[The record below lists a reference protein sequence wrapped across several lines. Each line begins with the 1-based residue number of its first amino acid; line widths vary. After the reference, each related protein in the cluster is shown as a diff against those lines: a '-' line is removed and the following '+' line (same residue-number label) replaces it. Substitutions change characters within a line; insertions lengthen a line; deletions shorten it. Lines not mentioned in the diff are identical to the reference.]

1 MATAFPGQVSAIQ
14 VGSFFVGQY
23 YHILQQQ
30 PNLVYQFYNDAS
42 TVMRVDDGDLELE
55 ETNVCLF
62 LLSTAEQI
70 HSLIMSLK
78 FTGIEIK
85 TAHSL
90 NSWNGGVLLMVCG
103 FVQTGAYNARRNFVQ
118 TFFLAPQEKGY
129 FVLNDIFHFLDE
141 EHLHQHTP
149 AILAPNNY
157 EKNSNMSSSVPEAG
171 LLINCFEPKNLQV
184 PKTLKVSDY
193 MLGGEIQSKEYVAP
207 VQAGEAD
214 IIDNY
219 SIIDSQHQVGE
230 PEDRVDDTPAE
241 DPVLS
246 FPNAMNVVQDPSPAS
261 AAEHLRISK
270 HQPGN
275 SALQRASLSKPTVV
289 ASEWH
294 HTPQATPQQAH
305 PSLSTGPEKSSPEI
319 VDEAI
324 TPEGEEKSVYVGNL
338 PSSVSAFDL
347 ENEFKNFGRLKPDG
361 VAVRSR
367 KDSGGHYAFVEFED
381 AAAVQNAL
389 KASPIQLNGW
399 QIYVEE
405 RRPNSGISRG
415 RRGRGRGGYQSGA
428 PRGRFGARSLAR
440 KSGADNSDR
449 DYIGRPRGNGFHQR
463 GPRQERGIL
472 GSQDMRNGQ
481 QQSSVAAA

>member
-1 MATAFPGQVSAIQ
+1 MAAAFPGQVSAIQ

-42 TVMRVDDGDLELE
+42 TVMRVDGDRT
-55 ETNVCLF
+55 ETA
-62 LLSTAEQI
+62 TTMMQI
-70 HSLIMSLK
+70 HSLIMSLN

-90 NSWNGGVLLMVCG
+90 NSWNGGVLLMVSG
-103 FVQTGAYNARRNFVQ
+103 FVQTGAYNARREFVQ

-141 EHLHQHTP
+141 EQLHQHP
-149 AILAPNNY
+149 SAILAHNNY
-157 EKNSNMSSSVPEAG
+157 ENNSNMSSSVPEA
-171 LLINCFEPKNLQV
+171 
-184 PKTLKVSDY
+184 VSDY
-193 MLGGEIQSKEYVAP
+193 ILGGEIQSKEYVAP
-207 VQAGEAD
+207 VQAGETD
-214 IIDNY
+214 IVDNY

-230 PEDRVDDTPAE
+230 PDDRVDDTPAE
-241 DPVLS
+241 DPVIS
-246 FPNAMNVVQDPSPAS
+246 FSNAINIVQDPSPAP
-261 AAEHLRISK
+261 AVEHVGEPRKHTYASILRISK
-270 HQPGN
+270 HQPSN
-275 SALQRASLSKPTVV
+275 SASHRASLGKPALV
-289 ASEWH
+289 ASEWLQA
-294 HTPQATPQQAH
+294 PQATPQESY
-305 PSLSTGPEKSSPEI
+305 PSLLTVPEKSSAEM

-338 PSSVSAFDL
+338 PSSVSASDL

-389 KASPIQLNGW
+389 KASPIQLNGR

-415 RRGRGRGGYQSGA
+415 RRGRGRGGYQSGV
-428 PRGRFGARSLAR
+428 PRGRFGGRSLGR
-440 KSGADNSDR
+440 KGGAENNDR

-472 GSQDMRNGQ
+472 GSQDTRNGQ
-481 QQSSVAAA
+481 QHSSVAAA

>member
-42 TVMRVDDGDLELE
+42 TVMRVDGDRT
-55 ETNVCLF
+55 ETA
-62 LLSTAEQI
+62 TTMMQI

-85 TAHSL
+85 TANSL
-90 NSWNGGVLLMVCG
+90 NSWNGGVLLMVSG
-103 FVQTGAYNARRNFVQ
+103 FVQTGAYNARREFVQ

-141 EHLHQHTP
+141 EQLHQHP
-149 AILAPNNY
+149 SAILAPNNY
-157 EKNSNMSSSVPEAG
+157 EKNSNMSSSVPEA
-171 LLINCFEPKNLQV
+171 
-184 PKTLKVSDY
+184 VSDF
-193 MLGGEIQSKEYVAP
+193 MLGGEIQSKEFVAP

-219 SIIDSQHQVGE
+219 SIVDSQHQVGS
-230 PEDRVDDTPAE
+230 PDDRVDDTPAE

-246 FPNAMNVVQDPSPAS
+246 LPNAMNVVRDPSPAS

-270 HQPGN
+270 HQPSN
-275 SALQRASLSKPTVV
+275 SASQRASLSKPTVV

-294 HTPQATPQQAH
+294 QTPQATPQQAH

-428 PRGRFGARSLAR
+428 PRGRFGARSLGR
-440 KSGADNSDR
+440 KGGADNNER